1 MKSRFII
8 FFIVFS
14 IAVVGCAKAPDKSIL
29 SATETIKNVALNRNK
44 VAPSPAAVGG
54 ANIPIK
60 DMNFDFEFD
69 KYSFLES
76 IERETSQINQI
87 RNALSSR
94 GEESIKKSIKKL
106 IDNYKRRR
114 FVISYNYTQEGE
126 KNNKKYKCK
135 KTEKKAKQ
143 NKYDSCYPIDGKE
156 IFSITKEVEI
166 VSLKSQFKSENKIEN
181 AEQDAEQNTKQLV
194 EQNAKKDSEK
204 NI

>member
-1 MKSRFII
+1 MESLFLLRVLAMKDQNTKII
-8 FFIVFS
+8 ETYLKDGIKN
-14 IAVVGCAKAPDKSIL
+14 AKKMIDDITN

-87 RNALSSR
+87 RNSLSSR

-166 VSLKSQFKSENKIEN
+166 VSKPEQFSLI
-181 AEQDAEQNTKQLV
+181 
-194 EQNAKKDSEK
+194 
-204 NI
+204 